1 MFFDILSITNTINNR
16 IVCYTKAKCEYFCTI
31 NLSINRKHHLR
42 HMKKIAAFLATVVIL
57 TILLSSCGSSEKC
70 AAYGEYKDYK
80 VETR

>member
-1 MFFDILSITNTINNR
+1 MKFA
-16 IVCYTKAKCEYFCTI
+16 CYTYAKCEYFCNI
-31 NLSINRKHHLR
+31 NLSVNRNHYLR
-42 HMKKIAAFLATVVIL
+42 PMKKLAALLATVVIL